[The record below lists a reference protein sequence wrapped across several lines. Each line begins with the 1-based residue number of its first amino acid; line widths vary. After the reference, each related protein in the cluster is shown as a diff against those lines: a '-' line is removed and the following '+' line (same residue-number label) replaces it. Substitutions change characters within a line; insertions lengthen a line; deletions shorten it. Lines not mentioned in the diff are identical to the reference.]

1 MRGELVV
8 AALLIAGAAVADDK
22 TDAAKTQAC
31 EKSKKFLADQKAKG
45 KCTAEADEAAKVT
58 CSAATSRQVT
68 DLMTKCTSAKPAD
81 KPAAGSGAAGAPAEP
96 PGVPKCRAL
105 DPADAKIVIDE
116 AEHKLP
122 AKCSTALLE
131 KLKKKWCVAEN
142 KGKRFDYTLDFDH
155 LAAGKKME
163 PSKRTWT
170 CRSIVK

>member
-1 MRGELVV
+1 MKLCIL
-8 AALLIAGAAVADDK
+8 ALLLLTGAAVADDK

-31 EKSKKFLADQKAKG
+31 EKSKKFLADQKVKG

-58 CSAATSRQVT
+58 CSPATHKQVS
-68 DLMTKCTSAKPAD
+68 DLLSKCTSAKPA
-81 KPAAGSGAAGAPAEP
+81 AAPVAS
-96 PGVPKCRAL
+96 VPKCRAL
-105 DPADAKIVIDE
+105 DDAKAIIDE
-116 AEHKLP
+116 AEDKLP

-142 KGKRFDYTLDFDH
+142 KGKKFDYTLDFDH
-155 LAAGKKME
+155 IAAGKKME